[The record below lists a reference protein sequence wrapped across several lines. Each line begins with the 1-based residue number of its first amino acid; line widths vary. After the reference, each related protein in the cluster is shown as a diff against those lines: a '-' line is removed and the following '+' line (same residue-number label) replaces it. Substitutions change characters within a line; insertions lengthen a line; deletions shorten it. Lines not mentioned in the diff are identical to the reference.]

1 MGRCARRLV
10 VVVCALVAMLCAA
23 PVARAHPG
31 LKSSAIVSIKA
42 DGTLIVS
49 VHHDALAF
57 ALNDIS
63 ERVEDEP
70 MNALLDGPPADLA
83 AALVESR
90 ERFQTLMRV
99 EAEGVPVALTITEA
113 PTPEKVGEWVKSGYS
128 PRLPVKM
135 DFVTRGALPVSAK
148 SVVFFFPEILSSVVV
163 TIERPGQEPATMVA
177 QGGHASPE
185 VPIALRA
192 SVVGGA
198 PEAGAVHP
206 SAAAQTPG
214 AAAPEPAATE
224 PAPTEPAQ
232 PAPVQTD
239 AAPIVLNPMGFI
251 ILGFEHILPDGLD
264 HILFVLGLFLLNAKL
279 KPLLIQIT
287 CFTLAH
293 SVTLALAARGWVSVP
308 GSIVEP
314 IIAASIAFVAIE
326 NIFTTK
332 VSPWRPALIFVFGL
346 IHGLGFAGAFQEAV
360 HAETIPLGPVMLFN
374 VGVELG
380 QLAVV
385 GIAFVLV
392 GWAINK
398 PWYRARISIPASAL
412 IAAVGLWWTFERVFL
427 Q

>member
-1 MGRCARRLV
+1 MMRRCARRLV
-10 VVVCALVAMLCAA
+10 VMMCALVAALGAA
-23 PVARAHPG
+23 QVAVAHPG
-31 LKSSAIVSIKA
+31 LKSSAVVSIKA
-42 DGTLIVS
+42 DGTLILS

-63 ERVEDEP
+63 ERVDDEP
-70 MNALLDGPPADLA
+70 MNALLEGPPADLA
-83 AALVESR
+83 AALVESH

-99 EAEGVPVALTITEA
+99 EADGQSVEMKITDG
-113 PTPEKVGEWVKSGYS
+113 PTPEKVGAWVASGYS

-135 DFVTRGALPVSAK
+135 DFVTGGKLPLSTR
-148 SVVFFFPEILSSVVV
+148 SVVLFFPEILSDVVV
-163 TIERPGQEPATMVA
+163 TIERPGQEPASMVA
-177 QGGHASPE
+177 RGGHASPE
-185 VPIALRA
+185 VPIRLA
-192 SVVGGA
+192 GA
-198 PEAGAVHP
+198 PVGEPIGAGTAGPGAVAQN
-206 SAAAQTPG
+206 SAASAV
-214 AAAPEPAATE
+214 E
-224 PAPTEPAQ
+224 PAPSGEPVSEAG
-232 PAPVQTD
+232 PT
-239 AAPIVLNPMGFI
+239 VLNPMGFV

-287 CFTLAH
+287 CFTMAH

-332 VSPWRPALIFVFGL
+332 VTPWRPALIFVFGL

-360 HAETIPLGPVMLFN
+360 HVETIPLGPVMLFN

-385 GIAFVLV
+385 GIAFAVV

-412 IAAVGLWWTFERVFL
+412 IAAMGLWWTFERVFL
-427 Q
+427 E